1 MAGAAGKTAARA
13 GAARSQ
19 LICRRLFS
27 SRPGTPPGSEVL
39 AGGDVTGRAG
49 VRVTMASWEYTL
61 TGFGD
66 FLEQRRLAFTQPMPA
81 SRVCSIC
88 GRVPSGTAL
97 LPCGHVL
104 CGQCQ
109 REVFDGMECPFDGCA
124 FTEGRLVRLRFELT
138 DLEQLRVVCL
148 VGGRKCA
155 AFSGKLSELRDHMR
169 QCRSVDVQ
177 CAKCH
182 RSIASE
188 AAVEHYRQCYTESA
202 PHRLSSDVRVQRA
215 VEEVR
220 RIREDLQVLRQ
231 QPFGEHDTGEN
242 DFVNGAN
249 GLLEKLASL
258 DHALSAVQEMEA
270 SVDRGGS
277 PLSFR
282 KAPGPF
288 RAASKP
294 GLFITTCK
302 LTNMCAAHDS
312 LNGNNKELRV
322 LSESCTLAGYTFRVV
337 CYFSLSGNG
346 EIEEVNV
353 SFMLYLMAGN
363 WDEHVEW
370 PFTKKVAIII
380 AHPTS
385 ESKDI
390 RLSMSC
396 MKGYKVTRKPSSN
409 RTNWGPMTENKSW
422 KDIELQG
429 FLVKDALYVNVE
441 FD

>member
-1 MAGAAGKTAARA
+1 
-13 GAARSQ
+13 
-19 LICRRLFS
+19 
-27 SRPGTPPGSEVL
+27 
-39 AGGDVTGRAG
+39 
-49 VRVTMASWEYTL
+49 MASWVYTL

-66 FLEQRRLAFTQPMPA
+66 FLEQRRLAFTEPMPP

-88 GRVPSGTAL
+88 GRVPPGTAL

-104 CGQCQ
+104 CGECQ
-109 REVFDGMECPFDGCA
+109 GEVFDGMECPFDGRA
-124 FTEGRLVRLRFELT
+124 FTEGQLVRLRFELT
-138 DLEQLRVVCL
+138 DLEQLRVVCI

-155 AFSGKLSELRDHMR
+155 TFSGKLSELRDHMR

-188 AAVEHYRQCYTESA
+188 AAVEHYKQCYTESV
-202 PHRLSSDVRVQRA
+202 PRRLSSDVRVRKA

-220 RIREDLQVLRQ
+220 RIKKDLEVLRQ
-231 QPFGEHDTGEN
+231 QSLGKHNTG
-242 DFVNGAN
+242 DDDLVNGAN
-249 GLLEKLASL
+249 GLVEKIASL
-258 DHALSAVQEMEA
+258 DRALSAVQETEA
-270 SVDRGGS
+270 SVDREGS
-277 PLSFR
+277 PFSFR

-294 GLFITTCK
+294 GLFITICK
-302 LTNMCAAHDS
+302 FTNMCAACDS
-312 LNGNNKELRV
+312 LNGNNKERTV
-322 LSESCTLAGYTFRVV
+322 PGENCALAGYTFSVD
-337 CYFSLSGNG
+337 CKFSLSGNA
-346 EIEEVNV
+346 ENEEVNV
-353 SFMLYLMAGN
+353 FILFLKFGD
-363 WDEHVEW
+363 WDDHVEW

-380 AHPTS
+380 AHPTD

-390 RLSMSC
+390 RLTLEMED
-396 MKGYKVTRKPSSN
+396 YKVTRKPSSN
-409 RTNWGPMTENKSW
+409 RRDWGHRTKMQSW

>member
-1 MAGAAGKTAARA
+1 
-13 GAARSQ
+13 
-19 LICRRLFS
+19 
-27 SRPGTPPGSEVL
+27 
-39 AGGDVTGRAG
+39 
-49 VRVTMASWEYTL
+49 MASWEYTL

-88 GRVPSGTAL
+88 GRVPSDTAL

-104 CGQCQ
+104 CVQCQ

-124 FTEGRLVRLRFELT
+124 FTEGQLVRLRFELT
-138 DLEQLRVVCL
+138 DLEQLRVVCI

-202 PHRLSSDVRVQRA
+202 PRRLSSDLRVRRA

-220 RIREDLQVLRQ
+220 RIQEDLQVLRQ
-231 QPFGEHDTGEN
+231 QSLGEHVTG
-242 DFVNGAN
+242 DDGFVNGAN

-258 DHALSAVQEMEA
+258 DCALSAVQEMEA
-270 SVDRGGS
+270 NVDRGGS

-302 LTNMCAAHDS
+302 LTDMCAAHDS
-312 LNGNNKELRV
+312 LEGNIIARTV
-322 LSESCTLAGYTFRVV
+322 SSESCTLAGYTFRVD
-337 CYFSLSGNG
+337 CRFSLSGNG
-346 EIEEVNV
+346 ETEEVNV
-353 SFMLYLMAGN
+353 SFILYLCAGD

-370 PFTKKVAIII
+370 PFTKKAAIII
-380 AHPTS
+380 AHPTD

-390 RLSMSC
+390 RLNMPC
-396 MKGYKVTRKPSSN
+396 MKGCNVTKKPSSN
-409 RTNWGPMTENKSW
+409 RTNWGPRTENKSW

-429 FLVKDALYVNVE
+429 FLVNDALYVNVE